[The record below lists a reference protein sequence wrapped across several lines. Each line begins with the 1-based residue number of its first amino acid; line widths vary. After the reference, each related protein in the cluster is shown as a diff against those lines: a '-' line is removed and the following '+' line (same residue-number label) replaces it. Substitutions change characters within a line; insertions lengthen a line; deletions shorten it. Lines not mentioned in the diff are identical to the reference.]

1 MLTILNTENL
11 MRNWQ
16 VSVVSSA
23 FEMNR
28 FRDLYNSDIK
38 FVYYNGL
45 RTHKTVLLL
54 ALETEDAPINRDKY
68 AIMAWQF

>member
-1 MLTILNTENL
+1 MLTILSTENL

-28 FRDLYNSDIK
+28 FLYLYNSDIK
-38 FVYYNGL
+38 FVYYKSPHNSGL
-45 RTHKTVLLL
+45 FVCEMSRSSELCQLKK
-54 ALETEDAPINRDKY
+54 I
-68 AIMAWQF
+68 

>member
-1 MLTILNTENL
+1 MLTILSTENL

-38 FVYYNGL
+38 FVYYKSNL
-45 RTHKTVLLL
+45 EHKLSFAEAFLDEIRV
-54 ALETEDAPINRDKY
+54 I
-68 AIMAWQF
+68 